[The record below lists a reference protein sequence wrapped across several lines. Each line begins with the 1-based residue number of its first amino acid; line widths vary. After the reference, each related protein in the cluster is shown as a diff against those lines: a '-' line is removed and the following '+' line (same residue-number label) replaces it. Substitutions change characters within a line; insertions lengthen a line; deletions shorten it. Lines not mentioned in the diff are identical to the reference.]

1 MHILESL
8 WHTLLETLPLIPFL
22 YLTYFAMEA
31 LERYAGDHAQHII
44 RRAGH
49 AGPALGGLLG
59 VLPQCGFSASGA
71 SLFAARVI
79 TPGTLVALF
88 LSTSD
93 EMLPVMLSSAVPPA
107 RILRLLVIKVAL
119 AIAVGFALDALLLL
133 IRHRAHHGAPH
144 DHDHCHSDDM
154 QPEQLCRSGHCHCDE
169 LPVWRSAL
177 RHTVSTGV
185 VIYVISLLL
194 HELMHHGGEALL
206 ASAAALPPLASCL
219 VPSLIG
225 LIPSCAS
232 SVALTELHL
241 SGGLSVG
248 ALMAGLLTGA
258 GAGTIVLVRT
268 NRPIKQTLLLLALL
282 IAVGVA
288 AGVLIDVTP
297 LASWLSS
304 RHARPRAVGISRT

>member
-1 MHILESL
+1 MHIFQSL

-22 YLTYFAMEA
+22 YLTYLAMEA
-31 LERYAGDHAQHII
+31 LERYAGDRAQHVI

-49 AGPALGGLLG
+49 AGPALGGALG
-59 VLPQCGFSASGA
+59 VIPQCGFSASGA

-79 TPGTLVALF
+79 TPGTLIALF

-93 EMLPVMLSSAVPPA
+93 EMLPVMLSSAVPPV
-107 RILRLLVIKVAL
+107 RIAKLLAVKLII
-119 AIAVGFALDALLLL
+119 AIAVGFALDAILLLV
-133 IRHRAHHGAPH
+133 RHHAHHGAPH

-154 QPEQLCRSGHCHCDE
+154 QPQELCRSGHCHCDE

-177 RHTVSTGV
+177 RHTISTTI
-185 VIYVISLLL
+185 VIYVVSLAL
-194 HELMHHGGEALL
+194 HELMHHGGEALIER
-206 ASAAALPPLASCL
+206 AATLPPLLSCL
-219 VPSLIG
+219 VTSLVG

-248 ALMAGLLTGA
+248 ALLAGLLTGA

-268 NRPIKQTLLLLALL
+268 NRPIKQTIALLALL

-288 AGVLIDVTP
+288 AGTVIDVTP
-297 LASWLSS
+297 LSGWLS
-304 RHARPRAVGISRT
+304 

>member
-1 MHILESL
+1 MHIFQSL

-22 YLTYFAMEA
+22 YLTYLAMEA
-31 LERYAGDHAQHII
+31 LERYAGDRAQHVI

-49 AGPALGGLLG
+49 AGPALGGALG
-59 VLPQCGFSASGA
+59 VIPQCGFSASGA

-79 TPGTLVALF
+79 TPGTLIALF

-93 EMLPVMLSSAVPPA
+93 EMLPVMLSSAVPPV
-107 RILRLLVIKVAL
+107 RIAKLLAVKLVI
-119 AIAVGFALDALLLL
+119 AIAVGFALDAILLLV
-133 IRHRAHHGAPH
+133 RHHAHHGAPH

-154 QPEQLCRSGHCHCDE
+154 QPQELCRSGHCHCDE

-177 RHTVSTGV
+177 RHTISTTI
-185 VIYVISLLL
+185 VIYVVSLAL
-194 HELMHHGGEALL
+194 HELMHHGGEALIER
-206 ASAAALPPLASCL
+206 AATLPPLLSCL
-219 VPSLIG
+219 VTSLVG

-248 ALMAGLLTGA
+248 ALLAGLLTGA

-268 NRPIKQTLLLLALL
+268 NRPIKQTIALLALL

-288 AGVLIDVTP
+288 AGTVIDLTP
-297 LASWLSS
+297 LSGWLS
-304 RHARPRAVGISRT
+304 

>member
-1 MHILESL
+1 MHIFQSL

-22 YLTYFAMEA
+22 YLTYLAMEA
-31 LERYAGDHAQHII
+31 LERYAGDRAQHVI

-49 AGPALGGLLG
+49 AGPALGGALG
-59 VLPQCGFSASGA
+59 VIPQCGFSASGA

-79 TPGTLVALF
+79 TPGTLIALF

-93 EMLPVMLSSAVPPA
+93 EMLPVMLSSAVPPV
-107 RILRLLVIKVAL
+107 RIAKLLAVKLVI
-119 AIAVGFALDALLLL
+119 AIAVGFALDAILLLV
-133 IRHRAHHGAPH
+133 RHHAHHGAPH

-154 QPEQLCRSGHCHCDE
+154 QPQELCRSGHCHCDE

-177 RHTVSTGV
+177 RHTISTTI
-185 VIYVISLLL
+185 VIYVVSLAL
-194 HELMHHGGEALL
+194 HELMHHGGEALIER
-206 ASAAALPPLASCL
+206 AATLPPLLSCL
-219 VPSLIG
+219 VTSLVG

-248 ALMAGLLTGA
+248 ALLAGLLTGA

-268 NRPIKQTLLLLALL
+268 NRPIKQTIALLALL

-288 AGVLIDVTP
+288 AGTLIDVTP
-297 LASWLSS
+297 LSGWLS
-304 RHARPRAVGISRT
+304 

>member
-1 MHILESL
+1 MHIFQSL

-22 YLTYFAMEA
+22 YLTYLAMEA
-31 LERYAGDHAQHII
+31 LERYAGDRAQHVI

-49 AGPALGGLLG
+49 AGPALGGALG
-59 VLPQCGFSASGA
+59 VIPQCGFSASGA

-79 TPGTLVALF
+79 TPGTLIALF

-93 EMLPVMLSSAVPPA
+93 EMLPVMLSSAVPPV
-107 RILRLLVIKVAL
+107 RIAKLLAVKLVI
-119 AIAVGFALDALLLL
+119 AIVVGFALDAILLLV
-133 IRHRAHHGAPH
+133 RHHAHHGAPH

-154 QPEQLCRSGHCHCDE
+154 QPQELCRSGHCHCDE

-177 RHTVSTGV
+177 RHTISTTI
-185 VIYVISLLL
+185 VIYVVSLAL
-194 HELMHHGGEALL
+194 HELMHHGGEALIER
-206 ASAAALPPLASCL
+206 AATLPPLLSCL
-219 VPSLIG
+219 VTSLIG

-248 ALMAGLLTGA
+248 ALLAGLLTGA

-268 NRPIKQTLLLLALL
+268 NRPIKQTIALLALL

-288 AGVLIDVTP
+288 AGTLIDVTP
-297 LASWLSS
+297 LSGWLS
-304 RHARPRAVGISRT
+304 

>member
-1 MHILESL
+1 MHFLESL
-8 WHTLLETLPLIPFL
+8 WHTLIETLPLIPFL
-22 YLTYFAMEA
+22 YLTYLAMEA
-31 LERYAGDHAQHII
+31 LERYAGDRAQHII

-49 AGPALGGLLG
+49 AGPALGAALG
-59 VLPQCGFSASGA
+59 VIPQCGFSASGA

-79 TPGTLVALF
+79 TPGTLIALF

-107 RILRLLVIKVAL
+107 RIAKLLATKLLVAVT
-119 AIAVGFALDALLLL
+119 VGFALDAILLLV
-133 IRHRAHHGAPH
+133 RHRAHHGAPH

-154 QPEQLCRSGHCHCDE
+154 QPQELCRSGHCHCDE

-177 RHTVSTGV
+177 RHTISTTL
-185 VIYVISLLL
+185 VIYVVSLVL
-194 HELMHHGGEALL
+194 HELMHHGGEALIER
-206 ASAAALPPLASCL
+206 AATLPPLLSCL
-219 VPSLIG
+219 ITSLVG

-248 ALMAGLLTGA
+248 ALLAGLLTGA

-282 IAVGVA
+282 IVVGVA
-288 AGVLIDVTP
+288 TGTLIDITP
-297 LASWLSS
+297 LGEWL
-304 RHARPRAVGISRT
+304 G

>member
-1 MHILESL
+1 MHIFQSL

-22 YLTYFAMEA
+22 YLTYLAMEA
-31 LERYAGDHAQHII
+31 LERYAGDRAQHVI

-49 AGPALGGLLG
+49 AGPALGGALG
-59 VLPQCGFSASGA
+59 VIPQCGFSASGA

-79 TPGTLVALF
+79 TPGTLIALF

-93 EMLPVMLSSAVPPA
+93 EMLPVMLSSAVPPV
-107 RILRLLVIKVAL
+107 RIAKLLAVKLII
-119 AIAVGFALDALLLL
+119 AIAVGFALDAILLLV
-133 IRHRAHHGAPH
+133 RHHAHHGAPH

-154 QPEQLCRSGHCHCDE
+154 QPQELCRSGHCHCDE

-177 RHTVSTGV
+177 RHTISTTI
-185 VIYVISLLL
+185 VIYVVSLAL
-194 HELMHHGGEALL
+194 HELMHHGGEALIER
-206 ASAAALPPLASCL
+206 AATLPPLLSCL
-219 VPSLIG
+219 VTSLVG

-248 ALMAGLLTGA
+248 ALLAGLLTGA

-268 NRPIKQTLLLLALL
+268 NRPIKQTIALLALL

-288 AGVLIDVTP
+288 AGTVIDLTP
-297 LASWLSS
+297 LSGWLS
-304 RHARPRAVGISRT
+304 

>member
-1 MHILESL
+1 MHIFQSL

-22 YLTYFAMEA
+22 YLTYLAMEA
-31 LERYAGDHAQHII
+31 LERYAGDRAQHVI

-49 AGPALGGLLG
+49 AGPALGGALG
-59 VLPQCGFSASGA
+59 VIPQCGFSASGA

-79 TPGTLVALF
+79 TPGTLIALF

-93 EMLPVMLSSAVPPA
+93 EMLPVMLSSAVPPV
-107 RILRLLVIKVAL
+107 RIAKLLAVKLAI
-119 AIAVGFALDALLLL
+119 AIAVGFALDAILLLV
-133 IRHRAHHGAPH
+133 RHHAHHGAPH

-154 QPEQLCRSGHCHCDE
+154 QPQELCRSGHCHCDE

-177 RHTVSTGV
+177 RHTISTTI
-185 VIYVISLLL
+185 VIYVVSLAL
-194 HELMHHGGEALL
+194 HELMHHGGEALIER
-206 ASAAALPPLASCL
+206 AATLPPLLSCL
-219 VPSLIG
+219 VTSLVG

-248 ALMAGLLTGA
+248 ALLAGLLTGA

-268 NRPIKQTLLLLALL
+268 NRPIKQTIALLALL

-288 AGVLIDVTP
+288 AGTVIDVTP
-297 LASWLSS
+297 LGAWLS
-304 RHARPRAVGISRT
+304 

>member
-1 MHILESL
+1 MHIFQSL

-22 YLTYFAMEA
+22 YLTYLAMEA
-31 LERYAGDHAQHII
+31 LERYAGDRAQHVI

-49 AGPALGGLLG
+49 AGPALGGALG
-59 VLPQCGFSASGA
+59 VIPQCGFSASGA

-79 TPGTLVALF
+79 TPGTLIALF

-93 EMLPVMLSSAVPPA
+93 EILPVILSSAVPPA
-107 RILRLLVIKVAL
+107 RIVKLLSVKLII
-119 AIAVGFALDALLLL
+119 AIVVGFALDAILLLV
-133 IRHRAHHGAPH
+133 RHHAHHGAPH

-154 QPEQLCRSGHCHCDE
+154 QPQELCRSGHCHCDE

-177 RHTVSTGV
+177 RHTISTTI
-185 VIYVISLLL
+185 VIYVVSLAL
-194 HELMHHGGEALL
+194 HELMHHGGEALIER
-206 ASAAALPPLASCL
+206 AATLPPLLSCL
-219 VPSLIG
+219 VTSLVG

-248 ALMAGLLTGA
+248 ALLAGLLTGA

-268 NRPIKQTLLLLALL
+268 NRPIKQTIALLALL

-288 AGVLIDVTP
+288 AGTVIDLTP
-297 LASWLSS
+297 LSGWLS
-304 RHARPRAVGISRT
+304 

>member
-1 MHILESL
+1 MHIFQSL

-22 YLTYFAMEA
+22 YLTYLAMEA
-31 LERYAGDHAQHII
+31 LERYAGDRAQHVI

-49 AGPALGGLLG
+49 AGPALGGALG
-59 VLPQCGFSASGA
+59 VIPQCGFSASGA

-79 TPGTLVALF
+79 TPGTLIALF

-93 EMLPVMLSSAVPPA
+93 EMLPVMLSSAVPPV
-107 RILRLLVIKVAL
+107 RIAKLLAVKLVI
-119 AIAVGFALDALLLL
+119 AIVVGFALDAILLLV
-133 IRHRAHHGAPH
+133 RHHAHHGAPH

-154 QPEQLCRSGHCHCDE
+154 QPQELCRSGHCHCDE

-177 RHTVSTGV
+177 RHTISTTI
-185 VIYVISLLL
+185 VIYVVSLAL
-194 HELMHHGGEALL
+194 HELMHHGGEALIER
-206 ASAAALPPLASCL
+206 AATLPPLLSCL
-219 VPSLIG
+219 VTSLVG

-248 ALMAGLLTGA
+248 ALLAGLLTGA

-268 NRPIKQTLLLLALL
+268 NRPIKQTIALLALL

-288 AGVLIDVTP
+288 AGTVIDLTP
-297 LASWLSS
+297 LSGWLS
-304 RHARPRAVGISRT
+304 

>member
-1 MHILESL
+1 MHIFQSL

-22 YLTYFAMEA
+22 YLTYLAMEA
-31 LERYAGDHAQHII
+31 LERYAGDRAQHVI

-49 AGPALGGLLG
+49 AGPALGGALG
-59 VLPQCGFSASGA
+59 VIPQCGFSASGA

-79 TPGTLVALF
+79 TPGTLIALF

-93 EMLPVMLSSAVPPA
+93 EMLPVMLSSAVPPV
-107 RILRLLVIKVAL
+107 RIAKLLAVKLII
-119 AIAVGFALDALLLL
+119 AIAVGFALDAILLLV
-133 IRHRAHHGAPH
+133 RHHAHHGAPH

-154 QPEQLCRSGHCHCDE
+154 QPQELCRSGHCHCDE

-177 RHTVSTGV
+177 RHTISTTI
-185 VIYVISLLL
+185 VIYVVSLAL
-194 HELMHHGGEALL
+194 HELMHHGGEALIER
-206 ASAAALPPLASCL
+206 AATLPPLLSCL
-219 VPSLIG
+219 VTSLVG

-248 ALMAGLLTGA
+248 ALLAGLLTGA

-268 NRPIKQTLLLLALL
+268 NRPIKQTIALLALL

-288 AGVLIDVTP
+288 AGALIDVTP
-297 LASWLSS
+297 IGAWLS
-304 RHARPRAVGISRT
+304 

>member
-1 MHILESL
+1 MHIFQSL

-22 YLTYFAMEA
+22 YLTYLAMEA
-31 LERYAGDHAQHII
+31 LERYAGDRAQHVI

-49 AGPALGGLLG
+49 AGPALGGALG
-59 VLPQCGFSASGA
+59 VIPQCGFSASGA

-79 TPGTLVALF
+79 TPGTLIALF

-93 EMLPVMLSSAVPPA
+93 EMLPVMLSSAVPPV
-107 RILRLLVIKVAL
+107 RIVKLLVVKLVI
-119 AIAVGFALDALLLL
+119 AIAVGFALDAILLLV
-133 IRHRAHHGAPH
+133 RHHAHHGAPH

-154 QPEQLCRSGHCHCDE
+154 QPQELCRSGHCHCDE

-177 RHTVSTGV
+177 RHTISTTI
-185 VIYVISLLL
+185 VIYVVSLAL
-194 HELMHHGGEALL
+194 HELMHHGGEALIER
-206 ASAAALPPLASCL
+206 AATLPPLLSCL
-219 VPSLIG
+219 VTSLVG

-248 ALMAGLLTGA
+248 ALLAGLLTGA

-268 NRPIKQTLLLLALL
+268 NRPIKQTIALLALL

-288 AGVLIDVTP
+288 AGTLIDVTP
-297 LASWLSS
+297 LSGWLS
-304 RHARPRAVGISRT
+304 

>member
-1 MHILESL
+1 MHIFQSL
-8 WHTLLETLPLIPFL
+8 WHTLIETLPLIPFL
-22 YLTYFAMEA
+22 YLTYLAMEA
-31 LERYAGDHAQHII
+31 LERYAGDRAQHVI

-49 AGPALGGLLG
+49 AGPALGGALG
-59 VLPQCGFSASGA
+59 VIPQCGFSASGA

-79 TPGTLVALF
+79 TPGTLIALF

-93 EMLPVMLSSAVPPA
+93 EMLPVMLSSAVPPV
-107 RILRLLVIKVAL
+107 RIAKLLAVKLII
-119 AIAVGFALDALLLL
+119 AIAVGFALDAILLLV
-133 IRHRAHHGAPH
+133 RHHAHHGAPH

-154 QPEQLCRSGHCHCDE
+154 QPQELCRSGHCHCDE

-177 RHTVSTGV
+177 RHTISTTI
-185 VIYVISLLL
+185 VIYVVSLAL
-194 HELMHHGGEALL
+194 HELMHHGGEALIER
-206 ASAAALPPLASCL
+206 AATLPPLLSCL
-219 VPSLIG
+219 VTSLVG

-248 ALMAGLLTGA
+248 ALLAGLLTGA

-268 NRPIKQTLLLLALL
+268 NRPIKQTIALLALL

-288 AGVLIDVTP
+288 AGTLIDVTP
-297 LASWLSS
+297 LSGWLS
-304 RHARPRAVGISRT
+304 

>member
-1 MHILESL
+1 MHIFQSL

-22 YLTYFAMEA
+22 YLTYLAMEA
-31 LERYAGDHAQHII
+31 LERYAGDRAQHVI

-49 AGPALGGLLG
+49 AGPALGGALG
-59 VLPQCGFSASGA
+59 VIPQCGFSASGA

-79 TPGTLVALF
+79 TPGTLIALF

-93 EMLPVMLSSAVPPA
+93 EMLPVMLSSAVPPV
-107 RILRLLVIKVAL
+107 RIAKLLAVKLVI
-119 AIAVGFALDALLLL
+119 AIAVGFALDAILLLV
-133 IRHRAHHGAPH
+133 RHHAHHGAPH

-154 QPEQLCRSGHCHCDE
+154 QPQELCRSGHCHCDE

-177 RHTVSTGV
+177 RHTISTTI
-185 VIYVISLLL
+185 VIYVVSLAL
-194 HELMHHGGEALL
+194 HELMHHGGEALIER
-206 ASAAALPPLASCL
+206 AATLPPLLSCL
-219 VPSLIG
+219 VTSLVG

-248 ALMAGLLTGA
+248 ALLAGLLTGA

-268 NRPIKQTLLLLALL
+268 NRPIKQTIALLALL

-288 AGVLIDVTP
+288 AGTVIDVTP
-297 LASWLSS
+297 LSGWLS
-304 RHARPRAVGISRT
+304 

>member
-1 MHILESL
+1 MHIFQSL

-22 YLTYFAMEA
+22 YLTYLAMEA
-31 LERYAGDHAQHII
+31 LERYAGDRAQHVI

-49 AGPALGGLLG
+49 AGPALGGALG
-59 VLPQCGFSASGA
+59 VIPQCGFSASGA

-79 TPGTLVALF
+79 TPGTLIALF

-93 EMLPVMLSSAVPPA
+93 EMLPVMLSSAVPPV
-107 RILRLLVIKVAL
+107 RIAKLLAVKLVI
-119 AIAVGFALDALLLL
+119 AIVVGFALDAILLLV
-133 IRHRAHHGAPH
+133 RHHAHHGAPH

-154 QPEQLCRSGHCHCDE
+154 QPQELCRSGHCHCDE

-177 RHTVSTGV
+177 RHTISTTI
-185 VIYVISLLL
+185 VIYVVSLAL
-194 HELMHHGGEALL
+194 HELMHHGGEALIER
-206 ASAAALPPLASCL
+206 AATLPPLLSCL
-219 VPSLIG
+219 VTSLIG

-248 ALMAGLLTGA
+248 ALLAGLLTGA

-268 NRPIKQTLLLLALL
+268 NRPIKQTIALLALL

-288 AGVLIDVTP
+288 TGTLIDVTP
-297 LASWLSS
+297 LGAWLS
-304 RHARPRAVGISRT
+304 

>member
-1 MHILESL
+1 
-8 WHTLLETLPLIPFL
+8 
-22 YLTYFAMEA
+22 MEA
-31 LERYAGDHAQHII
+31 LERYAGDRAQHVI

-49 AGPALGGLLG
+49 AGPALGGALG
-59 VLPQCGFSASGA
+59 VIPQCGFSASGA

-79 TPGTLVALF
+79 TPGTLIALF

-93 EMLPVMLSSAVPPA
+93 EMLPVMLSSAVPPV
-107 RILRLLVIKVAL
+107 RIAKLLAVKLVI
-119 AIAVGFALDALLLL
+119 AIAVGFALDAILLLV
-133 IRHRAHHGAPH
+133 RHHAHHGAPH

-154 QPEQLCRSGHCHCDE
+154 QPQELCRSGHCHCDE

-177 RHTVSTGV
+177 RHTISTTI
-185 VIYVISLLL
+185 VIYVVSLAL
-194 HELMHHGGEALL
+194 HELMHHGGEALIER
-206 ASAAALPPLASCL
+206 AATLPPLLSCL
-219 VPSLIG
+219 VTSLVG

-248 ALMAGLLTGA
+248 ALLAGLLTGA

-268 NRPIKQTLLLLALL
+268 NRPIKQTIALLALL

-288 AGVLIDVTP
+288 AGTVIDLTP
-297 LASWLSS
+297 LSGWLS
-304 RHARPRAVGISRT
+304 

>member
-1 MHILESL
+1 MHIFQSL

-22 YLTYFAMEA
+22 YLTYLAMEA
-31 LERYAGDHAQHII
+31 LERYAGDRAQHVI

-49 AGPALGGLLG
+49 AGPALGGALG
-59 VLPQCGFSASGA
+59 VIPQCGFSASGA

-79 TPGTLVALF
+79 TPGTLIALF

-107 RILRLLVIKVAL
+107 RIVKLLAVKLII
-119 AIAVGFALDALLLL
+119 AIVVGFALDAILLLV
-133 IRHRAHHGAPH
+133 RHHAHHGAPH

-154 QPEQLCRSGHCHCDE
+154 QPQELCRSGHCHCDE

-177 RHTVSTGV
+177 RHTISTTI
-185 VIYVISLLL
+185 VIYVVSLAL
-194 HELMHHGGEALL
+194 HELMHHGGEALIER
-206 ASAAALPPLASCL
+206 AATLPPLLSCL
-219 VPSLIG
+219 VTSLVG

-248 ALMAGLLTGA
+248 ALLAGLLTGA

-268 NRPIKQTLLLLALL
+268 NRPIKQTIALLALL

-288 AGVLIDVTP
+288 AGTVIDLTP
-297 LASWLSS
+297 LSGWLS
-304 RHARPRAVGISRT
+304 

>member
-1 MHILESL
+1 MHIFQSL

-22 YLTYFAMEA
+22 YLTYLAMEA
-31 LERYAGDHAQHII
+31 LERYAGDRAQHVI

-49 AGPALGGLLG
+49 AGPALGGALG
-59 VLPQCGFSASGA
+59 VIPQCGFSASGA

-79 TPGTLVALF
+79 TPGTLIALF

-93 EMLPVMLSSAVPPA
+93 EMLPVMLSSAVPPV
-107 RILRLLVIKVAL
+107 RIAKLLAVKLVI
-119 AIAVGFALDALLLL
+119 AIVVGFALDAILLLV
-133 IRHRAHHGAPH
+133 RHHAHHGAPH

-154 QPEQLCRSGHCHCDE
+154 QPQELCRSGHCHCDE

-177 RHTVSTGV
+177 RHTISTTI
-185 VIYVISLLL
+185 VIYVVSLAL
-194 HELMHHGGEALL
+194 HELMHHGGEALIER
-206 ASAAALPPLASCL
+206 AATLPPLLSCL
-219 VPSLIG
+219 VTSLVG

-248 ALMAGLLTGA
+248 ALLAGLLTGA

-268 NRPIKQTLLLLALL
+268 NRPVKQTLLLLALL

-288 AGVLIDVTP
+288 AGTLIDVTP
-297 LASWLSS
+297 LSGWLS
-304 RHARPRAVGISRT
+304 

>member
-1 MHILESL
+1 MHFLESL
-8 WHTLLETLPLIPFL
+8 WHTLIETLPLIPFL
-22 YLTYFAMEA
+22 YLTYLAMEA
-31 LERYAGDHAQHII
+31 LERYAGDRAQHII

-49 AGPALGGLLG
+49 AGPALGAALG
-59 VLPQCGFSASGA
+59 VIPQCGFSASGA

-79 TPGTLVALF
+79 TPGTLIALF

-107 RILRLLVIKVAL
+107 RIAKLLATKLLVAV
-119 AIAVGFALDALLLL
+119 AVGFALDAILLLV
-133 IRHRAHHGAPH
+133 RHRAHHGAPH

-154 QPEQLCRSGHCHCDE
+154 QPQELCRSGHCHCDE

-177 RHTVSTGV
+177 RHTISTTL
-185 VIYVISLLL
+185 VIYVVSLVL
-194 HELMHHGGEALL
+194 HELMHHGGEALI
-206 ASAAALPPLASCL
+206 AYAAALPPLASCL
-219 VPSLIG
+219 VTSLIG

-258 GAGTIVLVRT
+258 GAGTIVLART
-268 NRPIKQTLLLLALL
+268 NHPIKQTLLLLALL
-282 IAVGVA
+282 IAVGVT

-297 LASWLSS
+297 LASWLS
-304 RHARPRAVGISRT
+304 

>member
-1 MHILESL
+1 MHILQSL
-8 WHTLLETLPLIPFL
+8 WHTLAETLPLVPFL
-22 YLTYFAMEA
+22 YLTYLAMEA
-31 LERYAGDHAQHII
+31 LERYAGDRAQHII

-49 AGPALGGLLG
+49 AGPALGGALG
-59 VLPQCGFSASGA
+59 IIPQCGFSASGA

-93 EMLPVMLSSAVPPA
+93 EMLPVMLSSSVAPL
-107 RILRLLVIKVAL
+107 RIAKLLACKLII
-119 AIAVGFALDALLLL
+119 AIAVGFALDAVLLV
-133 IRHRAHHGAPH
+133 IRHHAHHGAPH

-154 QPEQLCRSGHCHCDE
+154 QPQELCRSGHCRCDE
-169 LPVWRSAL
+169 HPVWRSAL
-177 RHTVSTGV
+177 IHTLSTGA
-185 VIYVISLLL
+185 VIYIVSLAL
-194 HELMHHGGEALL
+194 HELMHHGGEVLIERA
-206 ASAAALPPLASCL
+206 ASLPPLLSCL
-219 VPSLIG
+219 VTSLVG

-258 GAGTIVLVRT
+258 GAGTIVLART

-282 IAVGVA
+282 IAVGTA
-288 AGVLIDVTP
+288 AGTLIDLTP
-297 LASWLSS
+297 LREFFS
-304 RHARPRAVGISRT
+304 

>member
-1 MHILESL
+1 MHFLESL
-8 WHTLLETLPLIPFL
+8 WHTLIETLPLIPFL
-22 YLTYFAMEA
+22 YLTYLAMEA
-31 LERYAGDHAQHII
+31 LERYAGDRAQHII

-49 AGPALGGLLG
+49 AGPALGAALG
-59 VLPQCGFSASGA
+59 VIPQCGFSASGA

-79 TPGTLVALF
+79 TPGTLIALF

-107 RILRLLVIKVAL
+107 RIAKLLAIKLLVAV
-119 AIAVGFALDALLLL
+119 AVGFALDAILLLV
-133 IRHRAHHGAPH
+133 RHRAHHGAPH

-154 QPEQLCRSGHCHCDE
+154 QPQELCRSGHCHCDE

-177 RHTVSTGV
+177 RHTISTTL
-185 VIYVISLLL
+185 VIYMVSFVL
-194 HELMHHGGEALL
+194 HELMHHGGEALIER
-206 ASAAALPPLASCL
+206 AATLPPLLSCL
-219 VPSLIG
+219 ITSLVG

-248 ALMAGLLTGA
+248 ALLAGLLTGA

-288 AGVLIDVTP
+288 TGTLIDITP
-297 LASWLSS
+297 LSGWLS
-304 RHARPRAVGISRT
+304 

>member
-1 MHILESL
+1 MHIFQSL

-22 YLTYFAMEA
+22 YLTYLAMEA
-31 LERYAGDHAQHII
+31 LERYAGDRAQHVI

-49 AGPALGGLLG
+49 AGPALGGALG
-59 VLPQCGFSASGA
+59 VIPQCGFSASGA

-79 TPGTLVALF
+79 TPGTLIALF

-93 EMLPVMLSSAVPPA
+93 EMLPVMLSSAVPPV
-107 RILRLLVIKVAL
+107 RIAKLLAVKLVI
-119 AIAVGFALDALLLL
+119 AIAVGFALDAILLLV
-133 IRHRAHHGAPH
+133 RHHAHHGAPH

-154 QPEQLCRSGHCHCDE
+154 QPQELCRSGHCHCDE

-177 RHTVSTGV
+177 RHTISTTI
-185 VIYVISLLL
+185 VIYVVSLAL
-194 HELMHHGGEALL
+194 HELMHHGGEALIER
-206 ASAAALPPLASCL
+206 AATLPPLLSCL
-219 VPSLIG
+219 VTSLVG

-248 ALMAGLLTGA
+248 ALLAGLLTGA
-258 GAGTIVLVRT
+258 GAGTIVLIRT
-268 NRPIKQTLLLLALL
+268 NRPIKQTIALLALL

-288 AGVLIDVTP
+288 AGTVIDVTP
-297 LASWLSS
+297 LSGWLS
-304 RHARPRAVGISRT
+304 